1 MTRFHHDN
9 QETSCNKFAGGEIPA
24 HTRAGSLS
32 DRQASKQVDCMHA
45 HRNANEGRV
54 CMRVK
59 VIILQLL
66 VLQGP

>member
-32 DRQASKQVDCMHA
+32 DEDCKAARPPNKSTACMHTDMQ
-45 HRNANEGRV
+45 
-54 CMRVK
+54 MR
-59 VIILQLL
+59 
-66 VLQGP
+66 GGCA